1 MRSTASASAVVIGLI
16 RGMATLHH
24 QTRFVQRDKA
34 NFKHARGKPL
44 ARRRDCPYTAANMSW
59 GLTIR
64 EAG

>member
-1 MRSTASASAVVIGLI
+1 
-16 RGMATLHH
+16 MATLHH